1 MFGLRLP
8 FKKDRVEINAL
19 RDELRKSRQEREAA
33 RLGLANAVQRLL
45 QQARDFPLDKQVE
58 MVANDL
64 AAAGKERSDDPS

>member
-8 FKKDRVEINAL
+8 FTKDKVEINAL

-33 RLGLANAVQRLL
+33 RLGLATAVQKLL
-45 QQARDFPLDKQVE
+45 RQMKDFPLDAKVE

-64 AAAGKERSDDPS
+64 AAAGKENSDEPS